1 MADITSKKNPFYKSL
16 LESINK
22 GVKKTAI
29 TGAAGSFPA
38 SLIANLKRDTDGP
51 FLILTPLPEEAER
64 VAEDISF
71 FLPGS
76 VHLFPSWE
84 TLPFDRVSPS
94 LETMGDRVSAIYA
107 LMTGSPIIVAP
118 VSALIQKAPPRDFL
132 NSSMDYLEAGE
143 ETELESLVEKLSN
156 GGYSRVGMVHEVGE
170 WSRRGGII
178 DIFPPST
185 ENPVRVEFVGDLV
198 ESIREFE
205 PASQRSVKNLNSVI
219 ILPVGSSPMLRQAQH
234 ERENN
239 VRPELVEGL
248 IHSGVTLF
256 NYLPKSAPV
265 FLLEPAGIED
275 ELKRIEKE
283 TEERR
288 AGLEEEDGGLQGS
301 PLRADELL
309 SILNGYPNVD
319 MSRLA
324 VGAVGE
330 TPLHFDVK
338 GNEDIRLGLTKKDG
352 AFDRFVELS
361 RGWLREG
368 MRVVI
373 ASHTPGQTER
383 VEELLK
389 GKDMGARRV
398 WSYDIFSLQDTP
410 GLFTATGMLNHG
422 FRVPSERLV
431 IVTEEEIFGRR
442 VRLRQVKAKT
452 SAFITSLSDLKVND
466 PIVHID
472 HGIGIHRGLQKLNIG
487 GVDGDFLLIEYAGKD
502 KLYLPVYRMDQVQ
515 KYTGGEGPTLDKLG
529 GTSWDKLKKRVKEKI
544 KEMAAEL
551 LDIYAARKVMEGFAY
566 SPPDHYFDEFEAAF
580 EYEETPD
587 QMEAIKDVLCDMTE
601 PKPMDRLV
609 CGDVGYGK
617 TEVAIRAAFKAV
629 LDGKQVAVLVPT
641 TVLASQHLQ
650 TFHGRMSSFPVKIE
664 MLSRFKSPKEQKEIV
679 KKLREGGIDIVIG
692 THKLLQKEIVFKD
705 LGLIVVDE
713 EQRFGV
719 SHKEKLKK
727 LMKQV
732 DVLTLT
738 ATPIPRTLHMS
749 LMGIRDLSV
758 INTPPE
764 DRLAIKTF
772 VSKFSDD
779 IIKEAVERE
788 LRRGGQV
795 FFVHNRV
802 ESIGTMAD
810 HLHAL
815 IPEARIVVGH
825 GQMDEHELEKVMLSF
840 MNGEKNILL
849 CTTII
854 ESGLDIPAANT
865 IIINRADTF
874 GLSQLYQLRGRVGRS
889 KHRAYAYLLVPA
901 EETITVDARKRLEII
916 QELTEL
922 GSGFKIAAHDLE
934 IRGAGNLLGGEQSGQ
949 IEAVGFDLY
958 TQLLEEAVA
967 ELKGEENIPDV
978 EPNINL
984 CVAAYI
990 PDDYM
995 DDVNER
1001 LVIYKRLAS
1010 VREDGD
1016 VAEIADELRD
1026 RYGPLPQLVEN
1037 LLTLMEIKRVI
1048 RKALVTSIDAARG
1061 RVSITFDPRTPVRP
1075 EKVIELIKEKKDR
1088 IKFTP
1093 GSQLI
1098 IFLKDETLEGIYKE
1112 VRETLERLV

>member
-1 MADITSKKNPFYKSL
+1 M
-16 LESINK
+16 
-22 GVKKTAI
+22 
-29 TGAAGSFPA
+29 
-38 SLIANLKRDTDGP
+38 
-51 FLILTPLPEEAER
+51 
-64 VAEDISF
+64 
-71 FLPGS
+71 
-76 VHLFPSWE
+76 
-84 TLPFDRVSPS
+84 
-94 LETMGDRVSAIYA
+94 
-107 LMTGSPIIVAP
+107 
-118 VSALIQKAPPRDFL
+118 
-132 NSSMDYLEAGE
+132 
-143 ETELESLVEKLSN
+143 
-156 GGYSRVGMVHEVGE
+156 
-170 WSRRGGII
+170 
-178 DIFPPST
+178 
-185 ENPVRVEFVGDLV
+185 
-198 ESIREFE
+198 
-205 PASQRSVKNLNSVI
+205 
-219 ILPVGSSPMLRQAQH
+219 
-234 ERENN
+234 
-239 VRPELVEGL
+239 
-248 IHSGVTLF
+248 VTLF
-256 NYLPKSAPV
+256 SYLPKLAPV

-288 AGLEEEDGGLQGS
+288 ADLEEEDGRSQGS
-301 PLRADELL
+301 PLRKDELL
-309 SILNGYPNVD
+309 AILDKYPTVEL
-319 MSRLA
+319 SRLA

-330 TPLHFDVK
+330 TSLHFDVK
-338 GNEDIRLGLTKKDG
+338 SNEDIRLGLTKKDG
-352 AFDRFVELS
+352 SFDRFIELS

-373 ASHTPGQTER
+373 ASHTPGQADR

-398 WSYDIFSLQDTP
+398 WSYDIFSLPDTP
-410 GLFTATGMLNHG
+410 GLFAATGLLNHG
-422 FRVPSERLV
+422 FRFPSERLV
-431 IVTEEEIFGRR
+431 VVTEEEIFGQR

-487 GVDGDFLLIEYAGKD
+487 GVDGDFLLIEFAGKD
-502 KLYLPVYRMDQVQ
+502 KLYLPIYRMDQVQ

-529 GTSWDKLKKRVKEKI
+529 GTSWDKVKKRVKEKI

-566 SPPDHYFDEFEAAF
+566 SPPDHYFEEFEAAF

-587 QMEAIKDVLCDMTE
+587 QMEAIKDVIGDMTE

-650 TFHGRMSSFPVKIE
+650 TFQGRMSSFPVKIE

-692 THKLLQKEIVFKD
+692 THKLLQKDIVFKD

-719 SHKEKLKK
+719 THKEKLKK
-727 LMKQV
+727 LRKQV

-772 VSKFSDD
+772 VNKFSDD
-779 IIKEAVERE
+779 VIKEAVERE
-788 LRRGGQV
+788 HRRGGQV

-815 IPEARIVVGH
+815 IPEAKIAVGH

-889 KHRAYAYLLVPA
+889 KHRAYAYLLIPA
-901 EETITVDARKRLEII
+901 EETITGDARKRLEVI

-984 CVAAYI
+984 GVAAYI
-990 PDDYM
+990 PDDYI

-1010 VREDGD
+1010 VKEDGE
-1016 VAEIADELRD
+1016 VSEIADELRD
-1026 RYGPLPQLVEN
+1026 RYGPLPKLVEN
-1037 LLTLMEIKRVI
+1037 LLTMMEIKRVI
-1048 RKALVTSIDAARG
+1048 RKALVTSIDAAKG
-1061 RVSITFDPRTPVRP
+1061 RVSITFDPRTPVNP
-1075 EKVIELIKEKKDR
+1075 EKVIALIKEKKDR

-1093 GSQLI
+1093 NNQLI
-1098 IFLKDETLEGIYKE
+1098 IFLKDETLEGVYKE
-1112 VRETLERLV
+1112 VRETLARLV

>member
-22 GVKKTAI
+22 GVKKTAV
-29 TGAAGSFPA
+29 TGAVGSFPSA
-38 SLIANLKRDTDGP
+38 LIANLKRDTDGP
-51 FLILTPLPEEAER
+51 FLIVTPLPEEAER

-84 TLPFDRVSPS
+84 TLPFDKVSPS

-107 LMTGSPIIVAP
+107 LMTSSPIIVAP
-118 VSALIQKAPPRDFL
+118 VSALLQDVPPRDFL
-132 NSSMDYLEAGE
+132 NSSMDYLETGE
-143 ETELESLVEKLSN
+143 ETNLESLVERLSN
-156 GGYSRVGMVHEVGE
+156 GGYSRVSMVQEKGE

-185 ENPVRVEFVGDLV
+185 ENPVRVEFVGDSV

-205 PASQRSVKNLNSVI
+205 PATQKSIRSLSSVI
-219 ILPVGSSPMLRQAQH
+219 ILPVGDHPLSQGIMPGG
-234 ERENN
+234 
-239 VRPELVEGL
+239 VEGRGEG
-248 IHSGVTLF
+248 GVTLF
-256 NYLPKSAPV
+256 DYLPKSAPA
-265 FLLEPAGIED
+265 FLLEPAAIDD

-288 AGLEEEDGGLQGS
+288 AGLEEDGGLQGL
-301 PLRADELL
+301 PLSSLELL
-309 SILNGYPNVD
+309 SILNGYPNLD

-330 TPLHFDVK
+330 TSLHFDVK
-338 GNEDIRLGLTKKDG
+338 SNEDIRLGLTKKDG

-373 ASHTPGQTER
+373 ASHTTGQAER

-398 WSYDIFSLQDTP
+398 WSYDIFSLPDPP
-410 GLFTATGMLNHG
+410 GLFTATGLLNHG

-431 IVTEEEIFGRR
+431 IVTEEEIFGQR

-487 GVDGDFLLIEYAGKD
+487 GVDGDFLLIEFAGKD
-502 KLYLPVYRMDQVQ
+502 KLYLPIYRMDQVQ

-529 GTSWDKLKKRVKEKI
+529 GTSWDKVKKRVKEKI

-566 SPPDHYFDEFEAAF
+566 SPPDHYFEEFEAAF

-587 QMEAIKDVLCDMTE
+587 QMEAIKDVIGDMTE

-650 TFHGRMSSFPVKIE
+650 TFQGRMSSFPVKIE

-692 THKLLQKEIVFKD
+692 THKLLQKDIVFKD

-719 SHKEKLKK
+719 THKEKLKK
-727 LMKQV
+727 LRKQV

-772 VSKFSDD
+772 VNKFSDD
-779 IIKEAVERE
+779 VIKEAVERE
-788 LRRGGQV
+788 HRRGGQV

-815 IPEARIVVGH
+815 IPEAKIAVGH

-889 KHRAYAYLLVPA
+889 KHRAYAYLLIPA
-901 EETITVDARKRLEII
+901 EETITGDARKRLEVI

-984 CVAAYI
+984 GVAAYI
-990 PDDYM
+990 PDDYI

-1010 VREDGD
+1010 VKEDGE

-1037 LLTLMEIKRVI
+1037 LLTMMEIKRVI
-1048 RKALVTSIDAARG
+1048 RKALVTSIDAAKG

-1093 GSQLI
+1093 SNQLI
-1098 IFLKDETLEGIYKE
+1098 IFLKDETLEGVYKE
-1112 VRETLERLV
+1112 VRVTLERLI

>member
-1 MADITSKKNPFYKSL
+1 MADITSKKNPFYNSL

-22 GVKKTAI
+22 GVKKTAV
-29 TGAAGSFPA
+29 TGAVGSFPS
-38 SLIANLKRDTDGP
+38 SLIVNLKRDMDGP
-51 FLILTPLPEEAER
+51 FLIVTPLPEEAER

-84 TLPFDRVSPS
+84 TLPFDKVSPS

-107 LMTGSPIIVAP
+107 LMTGFPIIVGP
-118 VSALIQKAPPRDFL
+118 VSALMQMVPPREFL

-143 ETELESLVEKLSN
+143 ETDMESLVEKLSN
-156 GGYSRVGMVHEVGE
+156 GGYSRVSMVQEKGE

-185 ENPVRVEFVGDLV
+185 ENPVRVEFVGDSV

-205 PASQRSVKNLNSVI
+205 PATQRSIRSLNSVI
-219 ILPVGSSPMLRQAQH
+219 VLPVGSQQSAVGDHPL
-234 ERENN
+234 
-239 VRPELVEGL
+239 PEPEGR
-248 IHSGVTLF
+248 GEGEVTLF
-256 NYLPKSAPV
+256 NYLPKAASI
-265 FLLEPAGIED
+265 FLLEPAGIKD

-288 AGLEEEDGGLQGS
+288 AGLEEDGGLQGS
-301 PLRADELL
+301 PLSTDELL
-309 SILNGYPNVD
+309 SILNGYPNVE

-338 GNEDIRLGLTKKDG
+338 GNEDMRLGLTKKDG
-352 AFDRFVELS
+352 AFDRFVELA

-373 ASHTPGQTER
+373 VSHTPGQAER

-389 GKDMGARRV
+389 GKDMGARKV
-398 WSYDIFSLQDTP
+398 WSYDISSLPDPP
-410 GLFTATGMLNHG
+410 GLYTSVGLLNHG
-422 FRVPSERLV
+422 FRFQSERLV
-431 IVTEEEIFGRR
+431 VVTEEEIFGQR

-487 GVDGDFLLIEYAGKD
+487 GVDGDFLLIEFAGKD
-502 KLYLPVYRMDQVQ
+502 KLYLPIYRMDQVQ

-529 GTSWDKLKKRVKEKI
+529 GTSWDKVKKRVKEKI

-587 QMEAIKDVLCDMTE
+587 QMEAIKDVIGDMTE

-641 TVLASQHLQ
+641 TVLAAQHLQ
-650 TFHGRMSSFPVKIE
+650 TFQGRMSSFPVRIE

-692 THKLLQKEIVFKD
+692 THKLLQKDIVFKD

-727 LMKQV
+727 LRKQV

-779 IIKEAVERE
+779 VIKEAVERE

-815 IPEARIVVGH
+815 IPDAKIAVGH

-840 MNGEKNILL
+840 MSGEKNILL

-874 GLSQLYQLRGRVGRS
+874 GLSQLYQLRGRVGRA

-901 EETITVDARKRLEII
+901 EETITGDARKRLEVI

-984 CVAAYI
+984 GVAAYI
-990 PDDYM
+990 PDDYI

-1010 VREDGD
+1010 VKEDGE

-1026 RYGPLPQLVEN
+1026 RYGPLPKLVEN
-1037 LLTLMEIKRVI
+1037 LLTVMEIKRVI
-1048 RKALVTSIDAARG
+1048 RKALVTSIDAAKG
-1061 RVSITFDPRTPVRP
+1061 RVSITFDPRTLVNP

-1093 GSQLI
+1093 NNQLI
-1098 IFLKDETLEGIYKE
+1098 IFLKDETLEGVYKE
-1112 VRETLERLV
+1112 VRVTLERLV

>member
-1 MADITSKKNPFYKSL
+1 MADITSNKTPFYQSL
-16 LESINK
+16 LELIKQGS
-22 GVKKTAI
+22 KKTAV
-29 TGAAGSFPA
+29 TGTAGSFPSA
-38 SLIANLKRDTDGP
+38 LIANLKRDTDGP
-51 FLILTPLPEEAER
+51 FLIVTPLPEEAER

-118 VSALIQKAPPRDFL
+118 VSALMQMVPPRDFL
-132 NSSMDYLEAGE
+132 NNSMDYLEAGE
-143 ETELESLVEKLSN
+143 ETDLESLVERLSN
-156 GGYSRVGMVHEVGE
+156 GGYSRVSMVQEMGE

-185 ENPVRVEFVGDLV
+185 ENPVRVEFVGDSV

-205 PASQRSVKNLNSVI
+205 PASQRSIRSLNSVI
-219 ILPVGSSPMLRQAQH
+219 ILPVGSSPVLRPAQH
-234 ERENN
+234 ERGKN

-248 IHSGVTLF
+248 MHSEVTLF
-256 NYLPKSAPV
+256 SYLPKSAPV

-288 AGLEEEDGGLQGS
+288 ADLEEDGRSQES
-301 PLRADELL
+301 PLHTDELL
-309 SILNGYPNVD
+309 SILNGYSNVE

-324 VGAVGE
+324 VGEIGGS
-330 TPLHFDVK
+330 PLHFDVK

-373 ASHTPGQTER
+373 ASHTPGQADR
-383 VEELLK
+383 IEELLK
-389 GKDMGARRV
+389 KKDMGARRV
-398 WSYDIFSLQDTP
+398 WSYDIFSLPDTP
-410 GLFTATGMLNHG
+410 GLFAATGLLNHG
-422 FRVPSERLV
+422 FRFPSERLV
-431 IVTEEEIFGRR
+431 IVTEEEIFGQR

-487 GVDGDFLLIEYAGKD
+487 GVDGDFLLIEFAGKD
-502 KLYLPVYRMDQVQ
+502 KLYLPIYRMDQVQ

-529 GTSWDKLKKRVKEKI
+529 GTSWDKVKKRVKEKI

-566 SPPDHYFDEFEAAF
+566 SPPDHYFEEFEAAF

-587 QMEAIKDVLCDMTE
+587 QMEAIKDVIGDMTE

-650 TFHGRMSSFPVKIE
+650 TFQGRMSSFPVKIE

-692 THKLLQKEIVFKD
+692 THKLLQKDIVFKD

-719 SHKEKLKK
+719 THKEKLKK
-727 LMKQV
+727 LRKQV

-772 VSKFSDD
+772 VNKFSDD
-779 IIKEAVERE
+779 VIKEAVERE
-788 LRRGGQV
+788 HRRGGQV

-815 IPEARIVVGH
+815 IPDAKIAVGH

-901 EETITVDARKRLEII
+901 EETITGDARKRLEVI

-984 CVAAYI
+984 GVAAYV
-990 PDDYM
+990 PDDYI

-1010 VREDGD
+1010 VKEDGE

-1026 RYGPLPQLVEN
+1026 RYGPLPKLVEN
-1037 LLTLMEIKRVI
+1037 LLTMMDIKRVI
-1048 RKALVTSIDAARG
+1048 RKAMVTSIDAAKG
-1061 RVSITFDPRTPVRP
+1061 RVSITFDPRTPVNP
-1075 EKVIELIKEKKDR
+1075 EKVIELVKEKKDR

-1093 GSQLI
+1093 NNQLI
-1098 IFLKDETLEGIYKE
+1098 IFLKDETLEGVYKE
-1112 VRETLERLV
+1112 VRGTLERLV

>member
-22 GVKKTAI
+22 GVKKTAV
-29 TGAAGSFPA
+29 TGAVGSFPSA
-38 SLIANLKRDTDGP
+38 LIANLKRDTDGP
-51 FLILTPLPEEAER
+51 FLIVTPLPEEAER

-84 TLPFDRVSPS
+84 TLPFDKVSPS

-107 LMTGSPIIVAP
+107 LMTSSPIIVAP
-118 VSALIQKAPPRDFL
+118 VSALLQDVPPRDFL
-132 NSSMDYLEAGE
+132 NSSMDYLETGE
-143 ETELESLVEKLSN
+143 ETNLESLVERLSN
-156 GGYSRVGMVHEVGE
+156 GGYSRVSMVQEKGE

-185 ENPVRVEFVGDLV
+185 ENPVRVEFVGDSV

-205 PASQRSVKNLNSVI
+205 PATQKSIRSLSSVI
-219 ILPVGSSPMLRQAQH
+219 ILPVGDHPLSQGIMPGG
-234 ERENN
+234 
-239 VRPELVEGL
+239 VEGRGEG
-248 IHSGVTLF
+248 GVTLF
-256 NYLPKSAPV
+256 DYLPKSAPA
-265 FLLEPAGIED
+265 FLLEPAAIDD

-288 AGLEEEDGGLQGS
+288 AGLEEDGGLQGL
-301 PLRADELL
+301 PLFSLELL
-309 SILNGYPNVD
+309 SILNGYPNLD

-330 TPLHFDVK
+330 TSLHFDVK
-338 GNEDIRLGLTKKDG
+338 SNEDIRLGLTKKDG

-373 ASHTPGQTER
+373 ASHTTGQAER

-398 WSYDIFSLQDTP
+398 WSYDIFSLPDPP
-410 GLFTATGMLNHG
+410 GLFTAIGLLNHG

-431 IVTEEEIFGRR
+431 IVTEEEIFGQR

-487 GVDGDFLLIEYAGKD
+487 GVDGDFLLIEFAGRD
-502 KLYLPVYRMDQVQ
+502 KLYLPIYRMDQVQ

-529 GTSWDKLKKRVKEKI
+529 GTSWDKVKKRVKEKI

-566 SPPDHYFDEFEAAF
+566 SPPDHYFEEFEAAF

-587 QMEAIKDVLCDMTE
+587 QMEAIKDVIGDMTE

-650 TFHGRMSSFPVKIE
+650 TFQGRMSSFPVKIE

-692 THKLLQKEIVFKD
+692 THKLLQKDIVFKD

-719 SHKEKLKK
+719 THKEKLKK
-727 LMKQV
+727 LRKQV

-772 VSKFSDD
+772 VNKFSDD
-779 IIKEAVERE
+779 VIKEAVERE
-788 LRRGGQV
+788 HRRGGQV

-815 IPEARIVVGH
+815 IPEAKIAVGH

-889 KHRAYAYLLVPA
+889 KHRAYAYLLIPA
-901 EETITVDARKRLEII
+901 EETITGDARKRLEVI

-984 CVAAYI
+984 GVAAYI
-990 PDDYM
+990 PDDYI

-1010 VREDGD
+1010 VKEDGE

-1037 LLTLMEIKRVI
+1037 LLTMMEIKRVI
-1048 RKALVTSIDAARG
+1048 RKAMVTSIDAAKG

-1093 GSQLI
+1093 SNQLI
-1098 IFLKDETLEGIYKE
+1098 IFLKDETLEGVYKE
-1112 VRETLERLV
+1112 VRVTLERLI

>member
-1 MADITSKKNPFYKSL
+1 MNDNISGKKPFYTPL
-16 LESINK
+16 LESLKK
-22 GVKKTAI
+22 GDKKI
-29 TGAAGSFPA
+29 KVTGAAGSFP
-38 SLIANLKRDTDGP
+38 SYLISNLKKAKEGP
-51 FLILTPLPEEAER
+51 VLIITPLPEDAER
-64 VAEDISF
+64 VIEDLGF
-71 FLPGS
+71 FLPGLA
-76 VHLFPSWE
+76 HLFPSWE
-84 TLPFDRVSPS
+84 TLPFDSVEPPLEIMGERVAA
-94 LETMGDRVSAIYA
+94 VYA
-107 LMTGSPIIVAP
+107 LMTGSPVIVAP
-118 VSALIQKAPPRDFL
+118 VSALIQKVPPREFL
-132 NSSMDYLEAGE
+132 NNSMEYLEAGE
-143 ETELESLVEKLSN
+143 ETSLDSLTGKLEK
-156 GGYSRVGMVHEVGE
+156 GGYSRVSMVQEKGE
-170 WSRRGGII
+170 WSRRGGIM

-185 ENPVRVEFVGDLV
+185 ENPVRIEFIGDTI
-198 ESIREFE
+198 ESIREFD
-205 PASQRSVKNLNSVI
+205 PASQRSLRSLNSVI
-219 ILPVGSSPMLRQAQH
+219 VLPVGSQQSAVSQ
-234 ERENN
+234 E
-239 VRPELVEGL
+239 
-248 IHSGVTLF
+248 VTLF
-256 NYLPKSAPV
+256 DYLKEGTPV
-265 FLLEPAGIED
+265 FLLEPAGIENELDRFD
-275 ELKRIEKE
+275 EEIEARRKGIDE
-283 TEERR
+283 DQVEVEGKAAEE
-288 AGLEEEDGGLQGS
+288 L
-301 PLRADELL
+301 LRKDELL
-309 SILNGYPNVD
+309 SILDKYMTVEL
-319 MSRLA
+319 SRLA
-324 VGAVGE
+324 VGGIQE
-330 TPLHFDVK
+330 SPLHFDVK
-338 GNEDIRLGLTKKDG
+338 GNEDIRHGMTKKEG
-352 AFDRFVELS
+352 AFDRFVDLI

-373 ASHTPGQTER
+373 ASHTHGQDDR

-389 GKDMGARRV
+389 SKDMGARRV
-398 WSYDIFSLQDTP
+398 EAEDIFSLSDSP
-410 GLFTATGMLNHG
+410 GLYATVGPLNSG
-422 FRVPSERLV
+422 FRFPSERLV
-431 IVTEEEIFGRR
+431 IVTEEEIFGQR

-452 SAFITSLSDLKVND
+452 SHFIASLSDLKVND

-472 HGIGIHRGLQKLNIG
+472 HGIGIYRGLQKLAIG
-487 GVDGDFLLIEYAGKD
+487 GIDSDFLLIEYAGKD

-529 GTSWDKLKKRVKEKI
+529 GTSWDKVKKRVKEKI

-566 SPPDHYFDEFEAAF
+566 SPPDHYFEEFEAAF

-587 QMEAIKDVLCDMTE
+587 QMEAIKDVIMDMTE

-650 TFHGRMSSFPVKIE
+650 TFQGRMSSFPVKID
-664 MLSRFKSPKEQKEIV
+664 MLSRFKYPKEQKEII

-692 THKLLQKEIVFKD
+692 THRLLQKDIVFKE

-719 SHKEKLKK
+719 THKEKLKK
-727 LMKQV
+727 LRKQV

-772 VSKFSDD
+772 VNKFSDD
-779 IIKEAVERE
+779 VIKEAIERE
-788 LRRGGQV
+788 FRRGGQV

-810 HLHAL
+810 YLHSL
-815 IPEARIVVGH
+815 IPEAKIAVGH

-840 MNGEKNILL
+840 MKGEKNLLL

-889 KHRAYAYLLVPA
+889 KHRAYAYLLIPA
-901 EETITVDARKRLEII
+901 EETITGDARKRLEVI

-958 TQLLEEAVA
+958 TQLMEEAVA
-967 ELKGEENIPDV
+967 ELKGEERIPEV

-984 CVAAYI
+984 GIAAYI
-990 PDDYM
+990 PDDYIS
-995 DDVNER
+995 DVNER

-1010 VREDGD
+1010 VKGEGEVSD
-1016 VAEIADELRD
+1016 IADELQD

-1037 LLTLMEIKRVI
+1037 LLTIMEIKRVI
-1048 RKALVTSIDAARG
+1048 RKALVTSIDAAKG
-1061 RVSITFDPRTPVRP
+1061 RVSMTFDPRTAVKP
-1075 EKVIELIKEKKDR
+1075 EKVVELIKKRKDR
-1088 IKFTP
+1088 VKFTP
-1093 GSQLI
+1093 GNQLI
-1098 IFLKDETLEGIYKE
+1098 LFLKDESLRGIYMEIKE
-1112 VRETLERLV
+1112 VLESVI

>member
-22 GVKKTAI
+22 GVKKTAV
-29 TGAAGSFPA
+29 TGAVGSFPSA
-38 SLIANLKRDTDGP
+38 LIANLKRDTDGP
-51 FLILTPLPEEAER
+51 FLIVTPLPEEAER

-84 TLPFDRVSPS
+84 TLPFDKVSPS

-107 LMTGSPIIVAP
+107 LMTSSPIIVAP
-118 VSALIQKAPPRDFL
+118 VSALLQDVPPRDFL
-132 NSSMDYLEAGE
+132 NSSMDYLETGE
-143 ETELESLVEKLSN
+143 ETNLESLVERLSN
-156 GGYSRVGMVHEVGE
+156 GGYSRVSMVQEKGE

-185 ENPVRVEFVGDLV
+185 ENPVRVEFVGDSV

-205 PASQRSVKNLNSVI
+205 PATQKSIRSLSSVI
-219 ILPVGSSPMLRQAQH
+219 ILPVGDHPLSQGIMPGG
-234 ERENN
+234 
-239 VRPELVEGL
+239 VEGRGEG
-248 IHSGVTLF
+248 GVTLF
-256 NYLPKSAPV
+256 DYLPKSAPA
-265 FLLEPAGIED
+265 FLLEPAAIDD

-288 AGLEEEDGGLQGS
+288 AGLEEDGGLQGL
-301 PLRADELL
+301 PLFSLELL
-309 SILNGYPNVD
+309 SILNGYPNLD

-330 TPLHFDVK
+330 TSLHFDVK
-338 GNEDIRLGLTKKDG
+338 SNEDIRLGLTKKDG

-373 ASHTPGQTER
+373 ASHTTGQAER

-398 WSYDIFSLQDTP
+398 WSYDIFSLPDPP
-410 GLFTATGMLNHG
+410 GLFTAIGLLNHG

-431 IVTEEEIFGRR
+431 IVTEEEIFGQR

-472 HGIGIHRGLQKLNIG
+472 HGIGVHRGLQKLNIG
-487 GVDGDFLLIEYAGKD
+487 GVDGDFLLIEFAGKD
-502 KLYLPVYRMDQVQ
+502 KLYLPIYRMDQVQ

-529 GTSWDKLKKRVKEKI
+529 GTSWDKVKKRVKEKI

-566 SPPDHYFDEFEAAF
+566 SPPDHYFEEFEAAF

-587 QMEAIKDVLCDMTE
+587 QMEAIKDVIGDMTE

-650 TFHGRMSSFPVKIE
+650 TFQGRMSSFPVKIE
-664 MLSRFKSPKEQKEIV
+664 MLSRFKSPREQREIV

-692 THKLLQKEIVFKD
+692 THKLLQKDIVFKD

-719 SHKEKLKK
+719 THKEKLKK
-727 LMKQV
+727 LRKQV

-772 VSKFSDD
+772 VNKFSDD
-779 IIKEAVERE
+779 VIKEAVERE
-788 LRRGGQV
+788 HRRGGQV

-815 IPEARIVVGH
+815 IPEAKIAVGH

-889 KHRAYAYLLVPA
+889 KHRAYAYLLIPA
-901 EETITVDARKRLEII
+901 EETITGDARKRLEVI

-984 CVAAYI
+984 GVAAYI
-990 PDDYM
+990 PDDYI

-1010 VREDGD
+1010 VKEDGE

-1037 LLTLMEIKRVI
+1037 LLTMMEIKRVI
-1048 RKALVTSIDAARG
+1048 RKALVTSIDAAKG

-1093 GSQLI
+1093 SNQLI
-1098 IFLKDETLEGIYKE
+1098 IFLKDETLEGVYKE
-1112 VRETLERLV
+1112 VRVTLERLI

>member
-22 GVKKTAI
+22 GVKKTAV
-29 TGAAGSFPA
+29 TGAVGSFPSA
-38 SLIANLKRDTDGP
+38 LIANLKRDTDGP
-51 FLILTPLPEEAER
+51 FLIVTPLPEEAER
-64 VAEDISF
+64 LAEDISF

-84 TLPFDRVSPS
+84 TLPFDKVSPS

-107 LMTGSPIIVAP
+107 LMTSSPIIVAP
-118 VSALIQKAPPRDFL
+118 VSALLQDVPPRDFL
-132 NSSMDYLEAGE
+132 NSSMDYLETGE
-143 ETELESLVEKLSN
+143 ETNLESLVERLSN
-156 GGYSRVGMVHEVGE
+156 GGYSRVSMVQEKGE

-185 ENPVRVEFVGDLV
+185 ENPVRVEFVGDSV

-205 PASQRSVKNLNSVI
+205 PATQKSIRSLSSVI
-219 ILPVGSSPMLRQAQH
+219 ILPVGDHPLSQGIMPGG
-234 ERENN
+234 
-239 VRPELVEGL
+239 VEGMGEG
-248 IHSGVTLF
+248 GVTLF
-256 NYLPKSAPV
+256 DYLPKSAPA
-265 FLLEPAGIED
+265 FLLEPAAIDD

-288 AGLEEEDGGLQGS
+288 AGLEEDGGLQGL
-301 PLRADELL
+301 PLFSLELL
-309 SILNGYPNVD
+309 SILNGYPNLD

-330 TPLHFDVK
+330 TSLHFDVK

-373 ASHTPGQTER
+373 ASHTTGQAER

-398 WSYDIFSLQDTP
+398 WSYDIFSLPDPP
-410 GLFTATGMLNHG
+410 GLFTAIGLLNHG

-431 IVTEEEIFGRR
+431 IVTEEEIFGQR

-487 GVDGDFLLIEYAGKD
+487 GVDGDFLLIEFAGKD
-502 KLYLPVYRMDQVQ
+502 KLYLPIYRMDQVQ

-529 GTSWDKLKKRVKEKI
+529 GTSWDKVKKRVKEKI

-566 SPPDHYFDEFEAAF
+566 SPPDHYFEEFEAAF

-587 QMEAIKDVLCDMTE
+587 QMEAIKDVIGDMTE

-650 TFHGRMSSFPVKIE
+650 TFQGRMSSFPVKIE

-692 THKLLQKEIVFKD
+692 THKLLQKDIVFKD

-719 SHKEKLKK
+719 THKEKLKK
-727 LMKQV
+727 LRKQV

-779 IIKEAVERE
+779 VIKEAVERE
-788 LRRGGQV
+788 HRRGGQV

-815 IPEARIVVGH
+815 IPEAKIAVGH

-889 KHRAYAYLLVPA
+889 KHRAYAYLLIPA
-901 EETITVDARKRLEII
+901 EETITGDARKRLEVI

-958 TQLLEEAVA
+958 TQLMEEAVA
-967 ELKGEENIPDV
+967 ELKGEERIPEV

-984 CVAAYI
+984 GVAAYI
-990 PDDYM
+990 PDDYI

-1010 VREDGD
+1010 VKEDGE
-1016 VAEIADELRD
+1016 VSEIADELRD

-1037 LLTLMEIKRVI
+1037 LLTMMEIKRVI
-1048 RKALVTSIDAARG
+1048 RKAMVTSIDAAKG
-1061 RVSITFDPRTPVRP
+1061 RVSITFDPRTAVKP
-1075 EKVIELIKEKKDR
+1075 EKVVELIKERKDR
-1088 IKFTP
+1088 VKFTP
-1093 GSQLI
+1093 NNQLI
-1098 IFLKDETLEGIYKE
+1098 LFLKDESLEGVYKE
-1112 VRETLERLV
+1112 VRDALERLV

>member
-1 MADITSKKNPFYKSL
+1 MTESTSNKQPFYQSL
-16 LESINK
+16 LESIK
-22 GVKKTAI
+22 IGEKKTSVI
-29 TGAAGSFPA
+29 GAAGSFPA
-38 SLIANLKRDTDGP
+38 YLLANLKKNTQSP
-51 FLILTPLPEEAER
+51 FLIVTPLPEDAER
-64 VAEDISF
+64 IAEDISF
-71 FLPGS
+71 FWPGP

-84 TLPFDRVSPS
+84 TLPFDTVSPS
-94 LETMGDRVSAIYA
+94 LETMGDRVSAIYS
-107 LMTGSPIIVAP
+107 LMTGSPIVVAP
-118 VSALIQKAPPRDFL
+118 VSALLQKVPPRDFL

-143 ETELESLVEKLSN
+143 EANPESLVDKLSN
-156 GGYSRVGMVHEVGE
+156 GGYSRVSMVHEVGE

-185 ENPVRVEFVGDLV
+185 ENPVRVEFAGDIV

-205 PASQRSVKNLNSVI
+205 PASQRSLKNLNSVI
-219 ILPVGSSPMLRQAQH
+219 ILPVGDHPQSRG
-234 ERENN
+234 ETGG
-239 VRPELVEGL
+239 EG
-248 IHSGVTLF
+248 GVTLF
-256 NYLPKSAPV
+256 SYFPKTAPL
-265 FLLEPAGIED
+265 FLLEPARIET
-275 ELKRIEKE
+275 ELKRFDEEI
-283 TEERR
+283 EERR
-288 AGLEEEDGGLQGS
+288 SDLEEDEGS
-301 PLRADELL
+301 QDAPLRSDELL
-309 SILNGYPNVD
+309 SILNRYPNVA
-319 MSRLA
+319 MSRLS
-324 VGAVGE
+324 VGTIHGA
-330 TPLHFDVK
+330 PLHLDVK
-338 GNEDIRLGLTKKDG
+338 GNEDIRLGLTKKEG
-352 AFDRFVELS
+352 ALDRFVDLA

-373 ASHTPGQTER
+373 ASHTLGQAER

-389 GKDMGARRV
+389 KKDMGVRRV
-398 WSYDIFSLQDTP
+398 GTDDIFSLPDAP
-410 GLFTATGMLNHG
+410 GLFASIGLLNHG

-431 IVTEEEIFGRR
+431 VVTEEEIFGQR

-452 SAFITSLSDLKVND
+452 SHFITSLSDLKVND

-529 GTSWDKLKKRVKEKI
+529 GTSWDKVKKRVKEKI

-551 LDIYAARKVMEGFAY
+551 LDIYAARKVIEGFAF
-566 SPPDHYFDEFEAAF
+566 SPPDNYFDEFEASF

-587 QMEAIKDVLCDMTE
+587 QLEAIKDVISDMTE

-641 TVLASQHLQ
+641 TVLAAQHLR
-650 TFHGRMSSFPVKIE
+650 TFQGRMSSFPVRTD
-664 MLSRFKSPKEQKEIV
+664 MLSRFKTPKEQKEIIR
-679 KKLREGGIDIVIG
+679 KLREGELDIVIG
-692 THKLLQKEIVFKD
+692 THRLLQKDIVFKE

-719 SHKEKLKK
+719 VHKEKLKK
-727 LMKQV
+727 LRKQV

-772 VSKFSDD
+772 VTKFSDEV
-779 IIKEAVERE
+779 IKEAVDRE
-788 LRRGGQV
+788 FRRGGQV

-810 HLHAL
+810 HLHSL
-815 IPEARIVVGH
+815 IPEAKIAVGH
-825 GQMDEHELEKVMLSF
+825 GQMEEHELEKVMLSF

-901 EETITVDARKRLEII
+901 EETITGDARKRLEVI

-934 IRGAGNLLGGEQSGQ
+934 IRGAGNLLGGQQSGQ

-967 ELKGEENIPDV
+967 ELKGEEKIHDV
-978 EPNINL
+978 EPNMNL
-984 CVAAYI
+984 GVATYI
-990 PDDYM
+990 PDDYI

-1010 VREDGD
+1010 VKEEGET
-1016 VAEIADELRD
+1016 AGIADELRD

-1037 LLTLMEIKRVI
+1037 LLTMMEIKRVI
-1048 RKALVTSIDAARG
+1048 RKVLVTSIDAAKG
-1061 RVSITFDPRTPVRP
+1061 RVSITFDPRTPVKP
-1075 EKVIELIKEKKDR
+1075 EKVIELIKVKKDR
-1088 IKFTP
+1088 VKLTP
-1093 GSQLI
+1093 NNLLI
-1098 IFLKDETLEGIYKE
+1098 LFLKDDSLEGIYKE

>member
-1 MADITSKKNPFYKSL
+1 MADITSNKTPFYQSL
-16 LESINK
+16 LELIKQGS
-22 GVKKTAI
+22 KKTAV
-29 TGAAGSFPA
+29 TGTAGSFPSA
-38 SLIANLKRDTDGP
+38 LIANLKRDTDGP
-51 FLILTPLPEEAER
+51 FLIVTPLPEEAER

-118 VSALIQKAPPRDFL
+118 VSALMQMVPPRDFL
-132 NSSMDYLEAGE
+132 NNSMDYLEAGE
-143 ETELESLVEKLSN
+143 ETDLESLVERLSN
-156 GGYSRVGMVHEVGE
+156 GGYSRVSMVQEMGE

-185 ENPVRVEFVGDLV
+185 ENPVRVEFVGDSV

-205 PASQRSVKNLNSVI
+205 PATQRSIRSLNSVI
-219 ILPVGSSPMLRQAQH
+219 ILPVGSSPVLRPAQH
-234 ERENN
+234 ERGKN

-248 IHSGVTLF
+248 MHSEVTLF
-256 NYLPKSAPV
+256 NYLPKSAPA
-265 FLLEPAGIED
+265 FLLEPAAIDD

-288 AGLEEEDGGLQGS
+288 ADLEEDGRSQES
-301 PLRADELL
+301 PLHTDELL
-309 SILNGYPNVD
+309 SILNGYSNVE

-324 VGAVGE
+324 VGEIGGS
-330 TPLHFDVK
+330 PLHFDVK

-373 ASHTPGQTER
+373 ASHTPGQADR
-383 VEELLK
+383 IEELLK
-389 GKDMGARRV
+389 KKDMGARRV
-398 WSYDIFSLQDTP
+398 WSYDIFSLPDTP
-410 GLFTATGMLNHG
+410 GLFAATGLLNHG
-422 FRVPSERLV
+422 FRFPSERLV
-431 IVTEEEIFGRR
+431 IVTEEEIFGQR

-487 GVDGDFLLIEYAGKD
+487 GVDGDFLLIEFAGKD
-502 KLYLPVYRMDQVQ
+502 KLYLPIYRMDQVQ

-529 GTSWDKLKKRVKEKI
+529 GTSWDKVKKRVKEKI

-566 SPPDHYFDEFEAAF
+566 SPPDHYFEEFEAAF

-587 QMEAIKDVLCDMTE
+587 QMEAIKDVIGDMTE

-650 TFHGRMSSFPVKIE
+650 TFQGRMSSFPVKIE

-692 THKLLQKEIVFKD
+692 THKLLQKDIVFKD

-719 SHKEKLKK
+719 THKEKLKK
-727 LMKQV
+727 LRKQV

-772 VSKFSDD
+772 VNKFSDD
-779 IIKEAVERE
+779 VIKEAVERE
-788 LRRGGQV
+788 HRRGGQV

-815 IPEARIVVGH
+815 IPDAKIAVGH

-901 EETITVDARKRLEII
+901 EETITGDARKRLEVI

-984 CVAAYI
+984 GVAAYV
-990 PDDYM
+990 PDDYI

-1010 VREDGD
+1010 VKEDGE

-1026 RYGPLPQLVEN
+1026 RYGPLPKLVEN
-1037 LLTLMEIKRVI
+1037 LLTMMDIKRVI
-1048 RKALVTSIDAARG
+1048 RKAMVTSIDAAKG
-1061 RVSITFDPRTPVRP
+1061 RVSITFDPRTPVNP
-1075 EKVIELIKEKKDR
+1075 EKVIELVKEKKDR

-1093 GSQLI
+1093 NNQLI
-1098 IFLKDETLEGIYKE
+1098 IFLKDETLEGVYKE
-1112 VRETLERLV
+1112 VRGTLERLV

>member
-1 MADITSKKNPFYKSL
+1 MTGHPAIKEPFYQPL
-16 LESINK
+16 HEALRK
-22 GVKKTAI
+22 GVKDIKVI
-29 TGAAGSFPA
+29 GAAGSFP
-38 SLIANLKRDTDGP
+38 SFIITNLKGSMEGP
-51 FLILTPLPEEAER
+51 SLVVAPLPEDAER
-64 VAEDISF
+64 IAEDMNF
-71 FLPGS
+71 FLPGL

-84 TLPFDRVSPS
+84 TLPFDSVAPPM
-94 LETMGDRVSAIYA
+94 EAMGERVSAIYA
-107 LMTGSPIIVAP
+107 LMTGSPVIVAP
-118 VSALIQKAPPRDFL
+118 AAALMQMVPPRDFL

-143 ETELESLVEKLSN
+143 EVHLDTLIEKLAK
-156 GGYSRVGMVHEVGE
+156 GGYSRVNMVQEKGE

-185 ENPVRVEFVGDLV
+185 ENPVRIEFIGDTV
-198 ESIREFE
+198 ESIREFD
-205 PASQRSVKNLNSVI
+205 PSSQRSLRNLNSVI
-219 ILPVGSSPMLRQAQH
+219 ILPVGAHPLHQGFM
-234 ERENN
+234 
-239 VRPELVEGL
+239 PGGVEGKGGAT
-248 IHSGVTLF
+248 IF
-256 NYLPKSAPV
+256 DYLKKGSPI
-265 FLLEPAGIED
+265 FLLESAEIENEMNRFD
-275 ELKRIEKE
+275 EEI
-283 TEERR
+283 EERKKDIEE
-288 AGLEEEDGGLQGS
+288 AGGRSQES
-301 PLRADELL
+301 PLRKDELL
-309 SILNGYPNVD
+309 SILDKYQIVEL
-319 MSRLA
+319 SRLA
-324 VGAVGE
+324 IGAIRE
-330 TPLHFDVK
+330 ATLHYDVK
-338 GNEDIRLGLTKKDG
+338 GNEDIRHGLTVKEG
-352 AFDRFVELS
+352 AFDRFIELIK
-361 RGWLREG
+361 GWLREG

-373 ASHTPGQTER
+373 TSHTHGQSGR
-383 VEELLK
+383 IEELLK
-389 GKDMGARRV
+389 NKDMGARRIKTE
-398 WSYDIFSLQDTP
+398 D
-410 GLFTATGMLNHG
+410 LFTLPDAPGIFTAVGLLNSG
-422 FRVPSERLV
+422 FRLPSERLV
-431 IVTEEEIFGRR
+431 IVTEEEIFGQR
-442 VRLRQVKAKT
+442 VRLKQAKAKT
-452 SAFITSLSDLKVND
+452 AHFIASLSDLKVND

-472 HGIGIHRGLQKLNIG
+472 HGIGIYRGLQKLAIG

-529 GTSWDKLKKRVKEKI
+529 GTSWDKVKKRVKEKI

-566 SPPDHYFDEFEAAF
+566 SPPDHYFGELEAAF

-587 QMEAIKDVLCDMTE
+587 QLEAIRDVIKDMTE

-650 TFHGRMSSFPVKIE
+650 TFQGRLASFPVKVE
-664 MLSRFKSPKEQKEIV
+664 MLSRFKSQKEQKEIIQ
-679 KKLREGGIDIVIG
+679 KLREGTIDIVIG
-692 THKLLQKEIVFKD
+692 THRLLQKDIVFKE

-727 LMKQV
+727 LRKQV

-764 DRLAIKTF
+764 DRLAIKTI

-779 IIKEAVERE
+779 VIKEAIERE
-788 LRRGGQV
+788 FRRGGQV

-810 HLHAL
+810 YLHNL
-815 IPEARIVVGH
+815 IPEAKIAVGH

-840 MNGEKNILL
+840 MKGERNLLL

-889 KHRAYAYLLVPA
+889 KHRAYAYLLIPA
-901 EETITVDARKRLEII
+901 EETITGDARKRLEVI

-967 ELKGEENIPDV
+967 ELKGEENIPEV

-984 CVAAYI
+984 GVPAYI
-990 PDDYM
+990 PEDYIE
-995 DDVNER
+995 DVNER

-1010 VREDGD
+1010 VKDENEVSG
-1016 VAEIADELRD
+1016 IADELRD
-1026 RYGPLPQLVEN
+1026 RYGPIPQLVEN
-1037 LLTLMEIKRVI
+1037 LLVIMEIKRVI
-1048 RKALVTSIDAARG
+1048 RKALVTSIDAAKG
-1061 RVSITFDPRTPVRP
+1061 RVSITFDPRTSVKS
-1075 EKVIELIKEKKDR
+1075 EKVVELIKEKKDR
-1088 IKFTP
+1088 VKFTP
-1093 GSQLI
+1093 NNQLI
-1098 IFLKDETLEGIYKE
+1098 LFLKDDSLEGIYKE
-1112 VRETLERLV
+1112 VKEVLERLI

>member
-22 GVKKTAI
+22 GVKKTAV
-29 TGAAGSFPA
+29 TGAVGSFPSA
-38 SLIANLKRDTDGP
+38 LIANLKRDTDGP
-51 FLILTPLPEEAER
+51 FLIVTPLPEEAER

-84 TLPFDRVSPS
+84 TLPFDKVSPS

-107 LMTGSPIIVAP
+107 LMTSSPIIVAP
-118 VSALIQKAPPRDFL
+118 VSALLQDVPPRDFL
-132 NSSMDYLEAGE
+132 NSSMDYLETGE
-143 ETELESLVEKLSN
+143 ETNLESLVERLSN
-156 GGYSRVGMVHEVGE
+156 GGYSRVSMVQEKGE

-185 ENPVRVEFVGDLV
+185 ENPVRVEFVGDSV

-205 PASQRSVKNLNSVI
+205 PATQRSIRSLNSVI
-219 ILPVGSSPMLRQAQH
+219 ILPVGDHPLSQGIMPGG
-234 ERENN
+234 
-239 VRPELVEGL
+239 VEGRGEG
-248 IHSGVTLF
+248 GVTLF
-256 NYLPKSAPV
+256 DYLPKSAPA
-265 FLLEPAGIED
+265 FLLEPAAIDD

-288 AGLEEEDGGLQGS
+288 AGLEEDGGLQGL
-301 PLRADELL
+301 PLSSLELL
-309 SILNGYPNVD
+309 SILNGYPNLD

-330 TPLHFDVK
+330 TSLHFDVK
-338 GNEDIRLGLTKKDG
+338 SNEDIRLGLTKKDG

-373 ASHTPGQTER
+373 ASHTTGQAER

-398 WSYDIFSLQDTP
+398 WSYDIFSLPDPP
-410 GLFTATGMLNHG
+410 GLFTAIGLLNHG

-431 IVTEEEIFGRR
+431 IVTEEEIFGQR

-487 GVDGDFLLIEYAGKD
+487 GVDGDFLLIEFAGRD
-502 KLYLPVYRMDQVQ
+502 KLYLPIYRMDQVQ

-529 GTSWDKLKKRVKEKI
+529 GASWDKVKKRVKEKI

-566 SPPDHYFDEFEAAF
+566 SPPDHYFEEFEAAF

-587 QMEAIKDVLCDMTE
+587 QMEAIKDVIGDMTE

-650 TFHGRMSSFPVKIE
+650 TFQGRMSSFPVKIE

-692 THKLLQKEIVFKD
+692 THKLLQKDIVFKD

-719 SHKEKLKK
+719 THKEKLKK
-727 LMKQV
+727 LRKQV

-772 VSKFSDD
+772 VNKFSDD
-779 IIKEAVERE
+779 VIKEAVERE
-788 LRRGGQV
+788 HRRGGQV

-815 IPEARIVVGH
+815 IPEAKIAVGH

-889 KHRAYAYLLVPA
+889 KHRAYAYLLIPA
-901 EETITVDARKRLEII
+901 EETITGDARKRLEVI

-984 CVAAYI
+984 GVAAYI
-990 PDDYM
+990 PDDYI

-1010 VREDGD
+1010 VKEDGE

-1037 LLTLMEIKRVI
+1037 LLTMMEIKRVI
-1048 RKALVTSIDAARG
+1048 RKALVTSIDAAKG

-1093 GSQLI
+1093 SNQLI

-1112 VRETLERLV
+1112 VRVTLERLI

>member
-22 GVKKTAI
+22 GVKKTAV
-29 TGAAGSFPA
+29 TGAVGSFPSA
-38 SLIANLKRDTDGP
+38 LIANLKRDTDGP
-51 FLILTPLPEEAER
+51 FLIVTPLPEEAER

-84 TLPFDRVSPS
+84 TLPFDKVSPS

-107 LMTGSPIIVAP
+107 LMTSSPIIVAP
-118 VSALIQKAPPRDFL
+118 VSALLQDVPPRDFL
-132 NSSMDYLEAGE
+132 NSSMDYLETGE
-143 ETELESLVEKLSN
+143 ETNLESLVERLSN
-156 GGYSRVGMVHEVGE
+156 GGYSRVSMVQEKGE

-185 ENPVRVEFVGDLV
+185 ENPVRVEFVGDSV

-205 PASQRSVKNLNSVI
+205 PATQKSIRSLSSVI
-219 ILPVGSSPMLRQAQH
+219 ILPVGDHPLSQGIMPGG
-234 ERENN
+234 
-239 VRPELVEGL
+239 VEGRGEG
-248 IHSGVTLF
+248 GVTLF
-256 NYLPKSAPV
+256 DYLPKSAPA
-265 FLLEPAGIED
+265 FLLEPAAIDD

-288 AGLEEEDGGLQGS
+288 AGLEEDGGLQGL
-301 PLRADELL
+301 PLFSLELL
-309 SILNGYPNVD
+309 SILNGYPNLD

-330 TPLHFDVK
+330 TSLHFDVK
-338 GNEDIRLGLTKKDG
+338 SNEDIRLGLTKKDG

-373 ASHTPGQTER
+373 ASHTTGQAER

-398 WSYDIFSLQDTP
+398 WSYDIFSLPDPP
-410 GLFTATGMLNHG
+410 GLFTAIGLLNHG

-431 IVTEEEIFGRR
+431 IVTEEEIFGQR

-487 GVDGDFLLIEYAGKD
+487 GVDGDFLLIEFAGRD
-502 KLYLPVYRMDQVQ
+502 KLYLPIYRMDQVQ

-529 GTSWDKLKKRVKEKI
+529 GTSWDKVKKRVKEKI

-566 SPPDHYFDEFEAAF
+566 SPPDHYFEEFEAAF

-587 QMEAIKDVLCDMTE
+587 QMEAIKDVIGDMTE

-650 TFHGRMSSFPVKIE
+650 TFQGRMSSFPVKIE
-664 MLSRFKSPKEQKEIV
+664 MLSRFKSPREQREIV

-692 THKLLQKEIVFKD
+692 THKLLQKDIVFKD

-719 SHKEKLKK
+719 THKEKLKK
-727 LMKQV
+727 LRKQV

-772 VSKFSDD
+772 VNKFSDD
-779 IIKEAVERE
+779 VIKEAVERE
-788 LRRGGQV
+788 HRRGGQV

-815 IPEARIVVGH
+815 IPEAKIAVGH

-889 KHRAYAYLLVPA
+889 KHRAYAYLLIPA
-901 EETITVDARKRLEII
+901 EETITGDARKRLEVI

-984 CVAAYI
+984 GVAAYI
-990 PDDYM
+990 PDDYI

-1010 VREDGD
+1010 VKEDGE

-1037 LLTLMEIKRVI
+1037 LLTMMEIKRVI
-1048 RKALVTSIDAARG
+1048 RKAMVTSIDAAKG

-1093 GSQLI
+1093 SNQLI
-1098 IFLKDETLEGIYKE
+1098 IFLKDETLEGVYKE
-1112 VRETLERLV
+1112 VRVTLERLI

>member
-1 MADITSKKNPFYKSL
+1 MMTDNKKPFYIPV
-16 LESINK
+16 LESIK
-22 GVKKTAI
+22 SSKKTKIVGI
-29 TGAAGSFPA
+29 TGGFPSF
-38 SLIANLKRDTDGP
+38 LIANVKKALNEP
-51 FLILTPLPEEAER
+51 FLVITSLPADAER
-64 VAEDISF
+64 IAEDISF

-84 TLPFDRVSPS
+84 TLPFDRVAPP
-94 LETMGDRVSAIYA
+94 LETLGDRISAIYS
-107 LMTGSPIIVAP
+107 LMTGSPVIVAP
-118 VSALIQKAPPRDFL
+118 ISALMQKVPPREFL

-143 ETELESLVEKLSN
+143 EANLDALVEKLAT
-156 GGYSRVGMVHEVGE
+156 GGYSRVSMVQERGE

-185 ENPVRVEFVGDLV
+185 ENPVRVEFVGDEV
-198 ESIREFE
+198 ESIREFD
-205 PASQRSVKNLNSVI
+205 PASQRSLGNLNSVI
-219 ILPVGSSPMLRQAQH
+219 ILPVGSPDVLRQAQH
-234 ERENN
+234 ERGKT
-239 VRPELVEGL
+239 VRPELVEGQ
-248 IHSGVTLF
+248 ISSQVTIF
-256 NYLPKSAPV
+256 DYLKESAPV
-265 FLLEPAGIED
+265 FLLEPADIENELEKFDQEIEERSSGIEEDQEEAGD
-275 ELKRIEKE
+275 E
-283 TEERR
+283 
-288 AGLEEEDGGLQGS
+288 
-301 PLRADELL
+301 PLRKDKLL
-309 SILNGYPNVD
+309 SILDKYHTVEL
-319 MSRLA
+319 SRLVVA
-324 VGAVGE
+324 DE
-330 TPLHFDVK
+330 HESPLHFDVK
-338 GNEDIRLGLTKKDG
+338 SNEDIKLGMTQKEG
-352 AFDRFVELS
+352 AFDRLS
-361 RGWLREG
+361 EMIRGWLKEG

-373 ASHTPGQTER
+373 PSHTHGQAER
-383 VEELLK
+383 IEELLK
-389 GKDMGARRV
+389 GKDMGARRIRNE
-398 WSYDIFSLQDTP
+398 DLF
-410 GLFTATGMLNHG
+410 GLPEKPLLCTAIGLLSTG
-422 FRVPSERLV
+422 FRLPSERLV
-431 IVTEEEIFGRR
+431 LVTEEEIFGQR

-452 SAFITSLSDLKVND
+452 SHFNSSLSDLKVND

-472 HGIGIHRGLQKLNIG
+472 HGIGIYRGLQKINIG
-487 GVDGDFLLIEYAGKD
+487 GVDGDFLLIEFAGKD

-529 GTSWDKLKKRVKEKI
+529 GTSWDKVKKRVKEKI

-551 LDIYAARKVMEGFAY
+551 LDMYAARKVMEGFAY
-566 SPPDHYFDEFEAAF
+566 SPPDHYYDEFEASF

-587 QMEAIKDVLCDMTE
+587 QMEAIRDVIKDMTE

-641 TVLASQHLQ
+641 TVLASQHVQ
-650 TFHGRMSSFPVKIE
+650 TFQRRMASFPVKVD
-664 MLSRFKSPKEQKEIV
+664 MLSRFKTPKEQKEVIA
-679 KKLREGGIDIVIG
+679 KLRDGQLDIVIG
-692 THKLLQKEIVFKD
+692 THRLLQKDIVFKE

-719 SHKEKLKK
+719 THKEKLKK
-727 LMKQV
+727 LRKQV

-779 IIKEAVERE
+779 VIKEAIERE
-788 LRRGGQV
+788 FRRGGQV

-815 IPEARIVVGH
+815 IPEAKIAVGH

-874 GLSQLYQLRGRVGRS
+874 GLSQLYQLRGRVGRA
-889 KHRAYAYLLVPA
+889 KHRAYAYLLIPA
-901 EETITVDARKRLEII
+901 EETITGDARKRLEVI

-967 ELKGEENIPDV
+967 ELKGEEKIPEV

-984 CVAAYI
+984 GVPSYI
-990 PDDYM
+990 PDDYIE
-995 DDVNER
+995 DVNER

-1010 VREDGD
+1010 VKEDGE
-1016 VAEIADELRD
+1016 VADIASELRD
-1026 RYGPLPQLVEN
+1026 RYGPTPQLVEN
-1037 LLTLMEIKRVI
+1037 LFIMMEIKRVI
-1048 RKALVTSIDAARG
+1048 RKALVTSIDAAKG
-1061 RVSITFDPRTPVRP
+1061 RVSITFDPRTPVKP
-1075 EKVIELIKEKKDR
+1075 EKVVELIKEKKDR
-1088 IKFTP
+1088 VKFTP
-1093 GSQLI
+1093 NNQLI
-1098 IFLKDETLEGIYKE
+1098 LFLKDESLEGIYKE
-1112 VRETLERLV
+1112 VKEVLERLV

>member
-22 GVKKTAI
+22 GVKKTAV
-29 TGAAGSFPA
+29 TGAVGSFPSA
-38 SLIANLKRDTDGP
+38 LIANLKRDTDGP
-51 FLILTPLPEEAER
+51 FLIVTPLPEEAER

-84 TLPFDRVSPS
+84 TLPFDKVSPS

-107 LMTGSPIIVAP
+107 LMTSSPIIVAP
-118 VSALIQKAPPRDFL
+118 VSALLQDVPPRDFL
-132 NSSMDYLEAGE
+132 NSSMDYLETGE
-143 ETELESLVEKLSN
+143 ETNLESLVERLSN
-156 GGYSRVGMVHEVGE
+156 GGYSRVSMVQEKGE

-185 ENPVRVEFVGDLV
+185 ENPVRVEFVGDSV

-205 PASQRSVKNLNSVI
+205 PATQKSIRSLSSVI
-219 ILPVGSSPMLRQAQH
+219 ILPVGDHPLSQGIMPGG
-234 ERENN
+234 
-239 VRPELVEGL
+239 VEGRGEG
-248 IHSGVTLF
+248 GVTLF
-256 NYLPKSAPV
+256 DYLPKSAPA
-265 FLLEPAGIED
+265 FLLEPAAIDD

-288 AGLEEEDGGLQGS
+288 AGLEEDGGLQGL
-301 PLRADELL
+301 PLFSLELL
-309 SILNGYPNVD
+309 SILNGYPNLD

-330 TPLHFDVK
+330 TSLHFDVK
-338 GNEDIRLGLTKKDG
+338 SNEDIRLGLTKKDG

-373 ASHTPGQTER
+373 ASHTTGQAER

-398 WSYDIFSLQDTP
+398 WSYDIFSLPDPP
-410 GLFTATGMLNHG
+410 GLFTAIGLLNHG

-431 IVTEEEIFGRR
+431 IVTEEEIFGQR

-487 GVDGDFLLIEYAGKD
+487 GVDGDFLLIEFAGRD
-502 KLYLPVYRMDQVQ
+502 KLYLPIYRMDQVQ

-529 GTSWDKLKKRVKEKI
+529 GTSWDKVKKRVKEKI

-566 SPPDHYFDEFEAAF
+566 SPPDHYFEEFEAAF

-587 QMEAIKDVLCDMTE
+587 QMEAIKDVIGDMTE

-650 TFHGRMSSFPVKIE
+650 TFQGRMSSFPVKIE
-664 MLSRFKSPKEQKEIV
+664 MLSRFKSPREQREIV

-692 THKLLQKEIVFKD
+692 THKLLQKDIVFKD

-719 SHKEKLKK
+719 THKEKLKK
-727 LMKQV
+727 LRKQV

-772 VSKFSDD
+772 VNKFSDD
-779 IIKEAVERE
+779 VIKEAVERE
-788 LRRGGQV
+788 HRRGGQV

-815 IPEARIVVGH
+815 IPEAKIAVGH

-889 KHRAYAYLLVPA
+889 KHRAYAYLLIPA
-901 EETITVDARKRLEII
+901 EETITGDARKRLEVI

-984 CVAAYI
+984 GVAAYI
-990 PDDYM
+990 PDDYI

-1010 VREDGD
+1010 VKEDGE

-1037 LLTLMEIKRVI
+1037 LLTMMEIKRVI
-1048 RKALVTSIDAARG
+1048 RKALVTSIDAAKG

-1093 GSQLI
+1093 SNQLI
-1098 IFLKDETLEGIYKE
+1098 IFLKDETLEGVYKE
-1112 VRETLERLV
+1112 VRVTLERLI

>member
-22 GVKKTAI
+22 GVKKTAV
-29 TGAAGSFPA
+29 TGAVGSFPSA
-38 SLIANLKRDTDGP
+38 LIANLKRDTDGP
-51 FLILTPLPEEAER
+51 FLIVTPLPEEAER

-84 TLPFDRVSPS
+84 TLPFDKISPS

-107 LMTGSPIIVAP
+107 LMTSSPIIVAP
-118 VSALIQKAPPRDFL
+118 VSALLQDVPPRDFL
-132 NSSMDYLEAGE
+132 NSSMDYLETGE
-143 ETELESLVEKLSN
+143 ETNLESLVERLSN
-156 GGYSRVGMVHEVGE
+156 GGYSRVSMVQEKGE

-185 ENPVRVEFVGDLV
+185 ENPVRVEFVGDSV

-205 PASQRSVKNLNSVI
+205 PATQKSIRSLSSVI
-219 ILPVGSSPMLRQAQH
+219 ILPVGDHPLSQGIMPGG
-234 ERENN
+234 
-239 VRPELVEGL
+239 VEGR
-248 IHSGVTLF
+248 VTLF
-256 NYLPKSAPV
+256 DYLPKSAPA
-265 FLLEPAGIED
+265 FLLEPAAIDD

-288 AGLEEEDGGLQGS
+288 AGLEEDGGLQGL
-301 PLRADELL
+301 PLSSLELL
-309 SILNGYPNVD
+309 SILNGYPNID

-330 TPLHFDVK
+330 TSLHFDVK
-338 GNEDIRLGLTKKDG
+338 SNEDIRLGLTKKDG

-373 ASHTPGQTER
+373 ASHTPGQADR

-389 GKDMGARRV
+389 GKDMGARKV
-398 WSYDIFSLQDTP
+398 WSYDIFSLPDPP
-410 GLFTATGMLNHG
+410 GLFTATGLLNHG

-431 IVTEEEIFGRR
+431 IVTEEEIFGQR

-487 GVDGDFLLIEYAGKD
+487 GVDGDFLLIEFAGRD
-502 KLYLPVYRMDQVQ
+502 KLYLPIYRMDHVQ
-515 KYTGGEGPTLDKLG
+515 KYTCGEKPTLDKLG
-529 GTSWDKLKKRVKEKI
+529 GASWDKVKKRVKEKI

-566 SPPDHYFDEFEAAF
+566 SPPDHYFEEFEAAF

-587 QMEAIKDVLCDMTE
+587 QMEAIKDVITDMTE

-650 TFHGRMSSFPVKIE
+650 TFQGRMSSFPVKIE
-664 MLSRFKSPKEQKEIV
+664 MLSRFKSPREQREIV

-692 THKLLQKEIVFKD
+692 THKLLQKDIVFND

-719 SHKEKLKK
+719 THKEKLKK
-727 LMKQV
+727 LRKQV

-772 VSKFSDD
+772 VNKFSDD
-779 IIKEAVERE
+779 VIKEAVERE
-788 LRRGGQV
+788 HRRGGQ
-795 FFVHNRV
+795 
-802 ESIGTMAD
+802 G
-810 HLHAL
+810 
-815 IPEARIVVGH
+815 
-825 GQMDEHELEKVMLSF
+825 
-840 MNGEKNILL
+840 
-849 CTTII
+849 
-854 ESGLDIPAANT
+854 
-865 IIINRADTF
+865 
-874 GLSQLYQLRGRVGRS
+874 
-889 KHRAYAYLLVPA
+889 
-901 EETITVDARKRLEII
+901 
-916 QELTEL
+916 
-922 GSGFKIAAHDLE
+922 
-934 IRGAGNLLGGEQSGQ
+934 
-949 IEAVGFDLY
+949 
-958 TQLLEEAVA
+958 
-967 ELKGEENIPDV
+967 
-978 EPNINL
+978 
-984 CVAAYI
+984 
-990 PDDYM
+990 
-995 DDVNER
+995 
-1001 LVIYKRLAS
+1001 
-1010 VREDGD
+1010 
-1016 VAEIADELRD
+1016 
-1026 RYGPLPQLVEN
+1026 
-1037 LLTLMEIKRVI
+1037 
-1048 RKALVTSIDAARG
+1048 
-1061 RVSITFDPRTPVRP
+1061 
-1075 EKVIELIKEKKDR
+1075 
-1088 IKFTP
+1088 
-1093 GSQLI
+1093 
-1098 IFLKDETLEGIYKE
+1098 
-1112 VRETLERLV
+1112 

>member
-1 MADITSKKNPFYKSL
+1 MNDNISGKKPFYIPL
-16 LESINK
+16 LESLK
-22 GVKKTAI
+22 EGDKKI
-29 TGAAGSFPA
+29 KVTGAAGSFP
-38 SLIANLKRDTDGP
+38 SYLISNLKKAKEGP
-51 FLILTPLPEEAER
+51 ILIITPLPEDAER
-64 VAEDISF
+64 VVEDLSF
-71 FLPGS
+71 FLPGLA
-76 VHLFPSWE
+76 HLFPSWE
-84 TLPFDRVSPS
+84 TLPFDSVAPP
-94 LETMGDRVSAIYA
+94 LETMGERVAAVYA
-107 LMTGSPIIVAP
+107 LMTGSPVIVAP
-118 VSALIQKAPPRDFL
+118 VSALIQRVPPREFL
-132 NSSMDYLEAGE
+132 NNSMEYLEAGE
-143 ETELESLVEKLSN
+143 EANLDSLTAKLAK
-156 GGYSRVGMVHEVGE
+156 GGYSRVSMVQEKGE
-170 WSRRGGII
+170 WSRRGGIV

-185 ENPVRVEFVGDLV
+185 ENPVRIEFIGDTI
-198 ESIREFE
+198 ESIREFD
-205 PASQRSVKNLNSVI
+205 PASQRSLRSLNSVI
-219 ILPVGSSPMLRQAQH
+219 VLPVGSQPAVGKEVTIFEYLK
-234 ERENN
+234 
-239 VRPELVEGL
+239 EG
-248 IHSGVTLF
+248 T
-256 NYLPKSAPV
+256 PV
-265 FLLEPAGIED
+265 FLLEPAGIENELDRFD
-275 ELKRIEKE
+275 EEI
-283 TEERR
+283 EERKSD
-288 AGLEEEDGGLQGS
+288 LEEAEGRSQGS
-301 PLRADELL
+301 PLRKDELM
-309 SILNGYPNVD
+309 SILDKYMTVEL
-319 MSRLA
+319 SRLA
-324 VGAVGE
+324 VGTIHE
-330 TPLHFDVK
+330 SPLHFDIK
-338 GNEDIRLGLTKKDG
+338 GNDDIRHGMTKKEG
-352 AFDRFVELS
+352 AFDRFVDLVRE
-361 RGWLREG
+361 WLREG

-373 ASHTPGQTER
+373 TSHTHGQDDR

-389 GKDMGARRV
+389 SKDMGARRV
-398 WSYDIFSLQDTP
+398 SAEEIFSLSDSP
-410 GLFTATGMLNHG
+410 GLYAAVGPLSSG
-422 FRVPSERLV
+422 FRFPSERLV
-431 IVTEEEIFGRR
+431 IVTEEEIFGQR

-452 SAFITSLSDLKVND
+452 SHFIASLSDLKVND

-472 HGIGIHRGLQKLNIG
+472 HGIGVYRGLQKLAIG
-487 GVDGDFLLIEYAGKD
+487 GIDSDFLLIEYAGKD
-502 KLYLPVYRMDQVQ
+502 RLYLPVYRMDQVQ

-529 GTSWDKLKKRVKEKI
+529 GTSWDKVKKRVKEKI

-580 EYEETPD
+580 EYEETPA
-587 QMEAIKDVLCDMTE
+587 QMEAIKDVITDMTE

-629 LDGKQVAVLVPT
+629 LDGRQVAVLVPT

-650 TFHGRMSSFPVKIE
+650 TFQGRMSSFPVKIE
-664 MLSRFKSPKEQKEIV
+664 MLSRFKSPKEQKEIIN
-679 KKLREGGIDIVIG
+679 KLREGGIDIVIG
-692 THKLLQKEIVFKD
+692 THRLLQKDIVFKE

-719 SHKEKLKK
+719 THKEKLKK
-727 LMKQV
+727 LRKQV

-772 VSKFSDD
+772 VNKFSDD
-779 IIKEAVERE
+779 VIKEAVERE
-788 LRRGGQV
+788 FRRGGQV

-810 HLHAL
+810 YLHSL
-815 IPEARIVVGH
+815 IPEARIAVGH

-840 MNGEKNILL
+840 MKGEKNLLL

-889 KHRAYAYLLVPA
+889 KHRAYAYLLIPA
-901 EETITVDARKRLEII
+901 EETITGDARKRLEVI

-958 TQLLEEAVA
+958 TQLMEEAVA
-967 ELKGEENIPDV
+967 ELKGEERIPEV

-984 CVAAYI
+984 GVAAYI
-990 PDDYM
+990 PDDYIS
-995 DDVNER
+995 DVNER

-1010 VREDGD
+1010 VKGEGE
-1016 VAEIADELRD
+1016 VAEIADELQD

-1037 LLTLMEIKRVI
+1037 LLIIMEIKRII
-1048 RKALVTSIDAARG
+1048 RKALVTSIDAAKG
-1061 RVSITFDPRTPVRP
+1061 RVSMTFDPRTAVKP
-1075 EKVIELIKEKKDR
+1075 EKVVELIKKRKDR

-1093 GSQLI
+1093 GNQLI
-1098 IFLKDETLEGIYKE
+1098 LFLKDESLRGIYMEVKE
-1112 VRETLERLV
+1112 VLESVI